1 MDLSEGATL
10 RLSRRK
16 ALFFGK
22 MDSVQAHRIRRYLAA
37 VATSGLTWLLLSLLC
52 LAGHL
57 QPVGLEIAGGC
68 MVIFVALFY
77 VLFRSG
83 ANRLASDP
91 SLTAEMMVSAI
102 LVLTMTMYFAS
113 PPGRTIIVALLPF
126 SFIFG
131 LFRLS
136 TKGFLYV
143 AAIAIAA
150 YGVMALCELR
160 FRPDGVD
167 NTLTLLDLA
176 VLSVFSTWFSLVG
189 GHIGRLRKQ
198 LASSKARLEEA
209 LRASEDLA
217 TRDELTG
224 ANNRRQLMGLLRN
237 LQNGSARSGA
247 TFHVCLMDIDH
258 FKHINDAHGHHVGD
272 RVLREFSQE
281 VLKHVRAS
289 DYFGRYGGEE
299 FLLVLTNTGRR
310 GARIAAENILQ
321 HAREL
326 RFAGSGPRLQ
336 ISISIGV
343 TEYHAGESIE
353 QTLMRADEALYQAK
367 GTGRD
372 RVEAAWAA

>member
-1 MDLSEGATL
+1 MDLSEGAAL

-16 ALFFGK
+16 SLLFGE
-22 MDSVQAHRIRRYLAA
+22 MDPLQGHRIRRYLAA
-37 VATSGLTWLLLSLLC
+37 VATSALTWLLLSLLC
-52 LAGHL
+52 VAGHL
-57 QPVGLEIAGGC
+57 QPVGLELAGGC
-68 MVIFVALFY
+68 ILIFAALFY

-83 ANRLASDP
+83 TNRRASDP
-91 SLTAEMMVSAI
+91 SLTAQMMVSAI

-136 TKGFLYV
+136 TRGFLYV

-150 YGVMALCELR
+150 YGVMALFVLS
-160 FRPDGVD
+160 FRPSGVD

-247 TFHVCLMDIDH
+247 TFHVCLIDIDH
-258 FKHINDAHGHHVGD
+258 FKQINDKHGHHVGD

-281 VLKHVRAS
+281 ALRHVRAS

-299 FLLVLTNTGRR
+299 FLLILTNTGRR
-310 GARIAAENILQ
+310 GAQIAAENIRQ
-321 HAREL
+321 HAKDLEL
-326 RFAGSGPRLQ
+326 PGAGPGFRM
-336 ISISIGV
+336 SISIGV
-343 TEYHAGESIE
+343 TEYNGGESIE
-353 QTLMRADEALYQAK
+353 QMLMRADEALYKAK
-367 GTGRD
+367 GAGRD
-372 RVEAAWAA
+372 RVDVAWPA